1 MFARHSQLDF
11 ILLGNICSDYLEGRF
26 GWYRQLCGANYYN
39 SVTQFLQAEKTIRL
53 KSLVNMGF
61 DMTQI
66 KVMFE
71 TTEINHSLEQVE
83 EIKVF
88 TSDLESFKFHNTTT
102 TLLDSEQAII
112 YYIAGYIA
120 KSLTKAK
127 CIACR
132 TLVCPGKVDMPLI
145 IEELP
150 DIDDTDDSIREAGEV
165 YQSLLIIFISHLCMH
180 HLCIVLFLIMKTCEI
195 PYLVHKIQEKPL

>member
-1 MFARHSQLDF
+1 MWQTESESIRKLSLLTVTAIICTCKGMIALIRYLFAQLDF

-53 KSLVNMGF
+53 RSLVNMGF

-71 TTEINHSLEQVE
+71 TAEINQSLEQVE
-83 EIKVF
+83 EIKLF
-88 TSDLESFKFHNTTT
+88 TSDLESFKFHNTTTTT

-120 KSLTKAK
+120 KSLTEAK
-127 CIACR
+127 CIVCR
-132 TLVCPGKVDMPLI
+132 TLVSPGKVDMPLTM
-145 IEELP
+145 EELP
-150 DIDDTDDSIREAGEV
+150 DKMIW
-165 YQSLLIIFISHLCMH
+165 M
-180 HLCIVLFLIMKTCEI
+180 IVS
-195 PYLVHKIQEKPL
+195 